1 MLVIHDKITLQ
12 KITQALSS
20 VDTVFRSIAEDA
32 ALMLAG
38 IPSQPMNRLSASSC
52 VRSFPQK
59 EVMGGGSG
67 RAGISALLP
76 RQLCFWRMHSE
87 KSSSSCDSC
96 DTMQRY
102 EHTWISMYL
111 CQTVTHTVEVTS

>member
-1 MLVIHDKITLQ
+1 MLIVYVKLTSL
-12 KITQALSS
+12 KVVPQALSS
-20 VDTVFRSIAEDA
+20 VDTEFGSIAEDA
-32 ALMLAG
+32 AQMSAG
-38 IPSQPMNRLSASSC
+38 APSQPINRLSASSC
-52 VRSFPQK
+52 VRSSPLK

-76 RQLCFWRMHSE
+76 RQLCFWRMHRE

-102 EHTWISMYL
+102 EHT
-111 CQTVTHTVEVTS
+111 